1 MNKDTP
7 KDFIYCNV
15 VGNLINII
23 CYKESQQQTV
33 IDNMTKPGSCVFEGF
48 EIWEDNTVILT
59 FRVLDFEDMKP
70 TLN

>member
-23 CYKESQQQTV
+23 CYKESQQKSV
-33 IDNMTKPGSCVFEGF
+33 IRNMTEPGNCVFEGF
-48 EIWEDNTVILT
+48 EIWEDDTVILT
-59 FRVLDFEDMKP
+59 FRVLEFEDMKP
-70 TLN
+70 ILN